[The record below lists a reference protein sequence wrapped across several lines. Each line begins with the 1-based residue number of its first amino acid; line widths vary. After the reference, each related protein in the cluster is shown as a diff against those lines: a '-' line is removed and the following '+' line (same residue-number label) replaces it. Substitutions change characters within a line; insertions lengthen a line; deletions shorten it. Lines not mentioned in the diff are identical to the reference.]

1 MNYPSY
7 ITDQYNFQ
15 EITTL
20 KAKVE
25 AMMSELE
32 QAKQEAS
39 TAIKDKLQIKLE
51 SDNKVKVRQT
61 VYTTLTHTHLLLTE
75 LYNQSNT

>member
-1 MNYPSY
+1 M
-7 ITDQYNFQ
+7 TDQYNFQ
-15 EITTL
+15 KEITTL

-61 VYTTLTHTHLLLTE
+61 VYALLTHTPDMGQLLMF
-75 LYNQSNT
+75 YN